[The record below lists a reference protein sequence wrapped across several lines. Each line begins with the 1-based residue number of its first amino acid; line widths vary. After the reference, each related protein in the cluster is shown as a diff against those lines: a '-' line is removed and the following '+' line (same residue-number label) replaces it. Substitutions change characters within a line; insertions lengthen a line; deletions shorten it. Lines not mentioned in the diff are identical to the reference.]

1 MSFRFSPEGKRQ
13 GSGLTVESHTVY
25 CHTVVGYTNMEYA
38 NLTHLWPIR
47 GPRAHASKS
56 YTTSRI
62 KGLVRRLKTLK
73 SMRQQITQRSFRN
86 LSMLCTDAS
95 CRPFHPLFWML
106 TVRISSQIKRRL
118 VNVGS
123 ITSTAYWI
131 VLGRWMMTLLIAFPR

>member
-1 MSFRFSPEGKRQ
+1 MSQESAIYMWQESHQGRNCYDRTQIRLQKSTEWKERYVFQVFSLAFPSPEGKPQ
-13 GSGLTVESHTVY
+13 GSGLTVARHTVY

-95 CRPFHPLFWML
+95 CRPFHPLF
-106 TVRISSQIKRRL
+106 
-118 VNVGS
+118 
-123 ITSTAYWI
+123 
-131 VLGRWMMTLLIAFPR
+131 